1 MTQRPAAFGR
11 LGVLGAAA
19 LFSTGGAAIKACH
32 LDSWQVAGFRSG
44 IAVVFL
50 LLVLPASRRGW
61 TWRTLALAG
70 VYAATLISF
79 VAANKLTTSA
89 STIFLQS
96 TAPLYLL
103 LIGPWLLKERV
114 RRHDL
119 IFMTAL
125 ACGMACFFVGTD
137 TASVTAPDPAAGN
150 ALALL
155 SGVLW
160 ALTIAG
166 LRWSAASGGGAESSA
181 ALGNLVAF
189 VVCAPKALPVS
200 HVTAVDI
207 AVLLFLGV
215 VQIGLAYV
223 LLTRAVTTV
232 PALEASLLL
241 LLEPVLNPVWAWLVH
256 GERPGGW
263 AWVGGAVILG
273 ATAWHAYTASRVR
286 VSDS

>member
-1 MTQRPAAFGR
+1 MTQRPAALGR

-32 LDSWQVAGFRSG
+32 LSNWQVAGFRSG

-50 LLVLPASRRGW
+50 LAVLPASRRGW
-61 TWRTLALAG
+61 TWRTLALAL
-70 VYAATLISF
+70 VYASTLISF

-103 LIGPWLLKERV
+103 LIGPWLLKEKV

-119 IFMTAL
+119 VFMAAL
-125 ACGMACFFVGTD
+125 AAGMACFFVSTD
-137 TASVTAPDPAAGN
+137 AVSATAPNPSAGN

-189 VVCAPKALPVS
+189 VVCLPKALPVDR
-200 HVTAVDI
+200 VTTSDI
-207 AVLLFLGV
+207 LVLVFLGV

-232 PALEASLLL
+232 PALETSLLL

-263 AWVGGAVILG
+263 AWTGGAVILS
-273 ATAWHAYTASRVR
+273 ATAWHAYTVGRARSAG
-286 VSDS
+286 